1 MISSVKV
8 NPKKTM
14 NNFLVIKEGRQTQ
27 PLQGGGGKPGMM
39 KLVKRHLSKGRVRKK
54 C

>member
-14 NNFLVIKEGRQTQ
+14 NNFLVIKEGRQTH
-27 PLQGGGGKPGMM
+27 PLQGGREARNDEIGKEAL
-39 KLVKRHLSKGRVRKK
+39 K
-54 C
+54 